1 MTDIPLS
8 ANVECIDGLCGESTA
23 IVVNPINRE
32 VTHFVVRDT
41 TSSPPVERL
50 VPVGQIEHTSQT
62 LIRLRCTTQELANM
76 QPFVETHYVPSDE
89 PDYSHWT
96 GGEAWQEPYA
106 QPEGAAYTAVEEER
120 VPPGELAF
128 HRGTQVEASD
138 GHIGEVGEFLI
149 DPHSGHV
156 THIVLEEGHFWG
168 TSAITLPLSAID
180 HVAEDTVYLKLTKE
194 AVESLPSIPVKRR
207 RGKKE
212 VEGKNV
218 ELLAR
223 VFDDPG
229 QAEETLE
236 FVKDLKKRKVLKLL
250 HTALLVKDEDGTT
263 SLKESGDL
271 DARGGRIF
279 GAITGG
285 LIGLI
290 GGPVGVVVGAL
301 AGAGVG
307 GMAAKRIDLGFSD
320 EFLKS
325 FQEQLEPGK
334 AALLII
340 VEDRWVQKASEAL
353 ADDPNLIMQQ
363 TLTDEAVQRLLEAD
377 KGETAAGG
385 QSQ

>member
-23 IVVNPINRE
+23 IVVNPITRE

-41 TSSPPVERL
+41 TSSPPVQRL

-106 QPEGAAYTAVEEER
+106 QPEGASYTAVEEER

-149 DPHSGHV
+149 DPRSGHV

-194 AVESLPSIPVKRR
+194 AVESLPSIPERSRR
-207 RGKKE
+207 QERR
-212 VEGKNV
+212 V
-218 ELLAR
+218 AR
-223 VFDDPG
+223 
-229 QAEETLE
+229 A
-236 FVKDLKKRKVLKLL
+236 
-250 HTALLVKDEDGTT
+250 
-263 SLKESGDL
+263 
-271 DARGGRIF
+271 
-279 GAITGG
+279 G
-285 LIGLI
+285 L
-290 GGPVGVVVGAL
+290 
-301 AGAGVG
+301 
-307 GMAAKRIDLGFSD
+307 R
-320 EFLKS
+320 
-325 FQEQLEPGK
+325 
-334 AALLII
+334 
-340 VEDRWVQKASEAL
+340 
-353 ADDPNLIMQQ
+353 
-363 TLTDEAVQRLLEAD
+363 
-377 KGETAAGG
+377 
-385 QSQ
+385 